1 MDIAGLYELQKIDLN
16 MNKARRR
23 VALIRRK
30 LEEPEEL
37 KQARNAVATQ
47 HSEVERLQAR
57 QLDAELNSRQLA
69 ERIQES
75 ERRLMS
81 GEVRNARELEA
92 LQSSIESMKR
102 QRAQIEEVAIESMQQ
117 SEEHQR
123 RLAEQRAALA
133 RIENAWLAQKATLEE
148 EETKYR
154 RIYAQ
159 LKQQRQQ
166 LSARLGAE
174 ALSLYSQLVERKAG
188 IAVAAVQ
195 NDACSACNMTLPTS
209 VISHA
214 RMGDGT
220 PVYCPSCG
228 RILFAA

>member
-16 MNKARRR
+16 MDKARRR
-23 VALIRRK
+23 VAQIRRK

-37 KQARNAVATQ
+37 KQARSAVSTQ
-47 HSEVERLQAR
+47 RDELERLQAK
-57 QLDAELNSRQLA
+57 QLDAELNSRRLA

-75 ERRLMS
+75 ERKLMS

-102 QRAQIEEVAIESMQQ
+102 QRAQIEEVVMDSMQRR
-117 SEEHQR
+117 EEYQRQLADHQ
-123 RLAEQRAALA
+123 ATLA
-133 RIENAWLAQKATLEE
+133 RIERTWLAQKSALEE
-148 EETKYR
+148 EETKYK

-159 LKQQRQQ
+159 LKHQRQR
-166 LSARLGAE
+166 LSERLGAE
-174 ALSLYSQLVERKAG
+174 ALSLYTKLVERKAG

-195 NDACSACNMTLPTS
+195 NGACSACNMALPTG

-214 RMGDGT
+214 RTAEGM